1 MKRTTIDT
9 TYKSNFGELKLIF
22 NHSDLESLNGNLGIS
37 VNGNRFVGPLAGTS
51 ASYLDP
57 RDIVN
62 DATSNQIELRWS
74 GEALNG
80 RLDFV
85 VGAYTFDESGI
96 NQLNTMYFDGVT
108 TLETQATVNAR
119 ANQTHA
125 ATFAAIGNDC
135 DNPGTS
141 LTSSIVFYCSK
152 LAGS

>member
-1 MKRTTIDT
+1 M
-9 TYKSNFGELKLIF
+9 
-22 NHSDLESLNGNLGIS
+22 
-37 VNGNRFVGPLAGTS
+37 
-51 ASYLDP
+51 SYLDP

-74 GEALNG
+74 GEVLNG

-119 ANQTHA
+119 ANQT
-125 ATFAAIGNDC
+125 TRLLCCNWKR
-135 DNPGTS
+135 
-141 LTSSIVFYCSK
+141 L
-152 LAGS
+152 